1 MVDRYTKGVLTVIA
15 ICLVVIAVRGTSVEK
30 AAAALGPLHVTVDEI
45 LSQPINVH
53 CENCQQGQPDVRSR
67 E

>member
-15 ICLVVIAVRGTSVEK
+15 ICLVVIAVRGTAVER
-30 AAAALGPLHVTVDEI
+30 AVAELGPLHVTVDAI

-53 CENCQQGQPDVRSR
+53 CENCIEKTPPKSGG
-67 E
+67 

>member
-30 AAAALGPLHVTVDEI
+30 AVAALGPLHVTVDEI

-53 CENCQQGQPDVRSR
+53 CENCQAGEESARKR
-67 E
+67 

>member
-30 AAAALGPLHVTVDEI
+30 AVAELGPLHVTVDTI

-53 CENCQQGQPDVRSR
+53 CENCQVGEESARKR
-67 E
+67 